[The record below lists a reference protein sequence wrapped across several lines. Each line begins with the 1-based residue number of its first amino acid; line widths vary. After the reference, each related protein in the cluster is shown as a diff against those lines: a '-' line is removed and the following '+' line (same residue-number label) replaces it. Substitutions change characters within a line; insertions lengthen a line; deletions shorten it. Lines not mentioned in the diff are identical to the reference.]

1 MLAFGSLASFNFV
14 DFVFVGFDLGSC
26 SAFSRVQTLRTLRRG
41 GRKRSQ
47 IAFGSLGRRVIF
59 TSPLLLLV
67 GRGGRELRARGAALL
82 VAEAEEEEQ
91 QQEGKVEQ

>member
-41 GRKRSQ
+41 GRNRSQ

-67 GRGGRELRARGAALL
+67 GRGGRGTQSTRSSLVSGGSRGGGATAGG
-82 VAEAEEEEQ
+82 
-91 QQEGKVEQ
+91 EG